1 MTNTLESIMVDS
13 SAIYSAE
20 YDIKEKEMMIYFNND
35 SIYKYHSVPL
45 FTWRGLFNSKS
56 KGKFLNRFVFKE
68 FDVTRIDL

>member
-1 MTNTLESIMVDS
+1 MVDS

-20 YDIKEKEMMIYFNND
+20 YNNKEKEMMIYFNND
-35 SIYKYHSVPL
+35 SIYKYHGVPL

-56 KGKFLNRFVFKE
+56 KGKFLNRFIFKE